1 MMAAILN
8 SAIFD
13 SAIVYK
19 NKLHSFIL
27 TQLDDGSYLELCHFM
42 DSAI

>member
-1 MMAAILN
+1 MMAAIMD
-8 SAIFD
+8 SAIFH
-13 SAIVYK
+13 K

-27 TQLDDGSYLELCHFM
+27 TQLDDGSYLETAIM